1 VWCSSPTSTASTSTT
16 SAGPDRGNPTANTP
30 ATRGQ
35 LSVNVRTLTP
45 CPSTSQA
52 VVPCGPRPTSTTEST
67 PLPHHRRLPPSSR
80 ARRVRGTRHRL
91 GARRRGRAAAVA
103 AVDRG
108 LTRRSPAGA
117 GLRLARAGTPSRCC
131 RRLTLEHLYV
141 WGGRVR
147 VRAISAAASPD
158 RGPQGRTGSHPWTPL
173 LLYAGVPRRQAPT
186 RSVARGSDMGTT
198 SSGGF
203 HHGLERLIQGW
214 QCASIG
220 FRRRSFSRFSTP
232 HSVLILSAVRT
243 CHRGVPEES
252 GPHHISCIVSSVAL
266 GMKDTPLLEHLAG
279 RSNASRRRADDP
291 PGIDAAVTRPSGQA
305 GRPGPLLRCGAS
317 TPASVGAAA
326 PRPAQPSLTTL
337 AQGHERLRP
346 HGGPGP
352 PNPPGPNP

>member
-1 VWCSSPTSTASTSTT
+1 MPLDLPGRGSVRSAADLDNRIHTSSTPPAVTSVLTSAPGTRNSSPPGRS
-16 SAGPDRGNPTANTP
+16 PT
-30 ATRGQ
+30 R
-35 LSVNVRTLTP
+35 
-45 CPSTSQA
+45 PSGSS
-52 VVPCGPRPTSTTEST
+52 CGCRPRPDT
-67 PLPHHRRLPPSSR
+67 PKPRRGGASVGSSR
-80 ARRVRGTRHRL
+80 DAFQVL
-91 GARRRGRAAAVA
+91 SAA
-103 AVDRG
+103 D
-108 LTRRSPAGA
+108 
-117 GLRLARAGTPSRCC
+117 ARAFICVG
-131 RRLTLEHLYV
+131 
-141 WGGRVR
+141 GGRVR

-186 RSVARGSDMGTT
+186 RSVARGSDLGTT